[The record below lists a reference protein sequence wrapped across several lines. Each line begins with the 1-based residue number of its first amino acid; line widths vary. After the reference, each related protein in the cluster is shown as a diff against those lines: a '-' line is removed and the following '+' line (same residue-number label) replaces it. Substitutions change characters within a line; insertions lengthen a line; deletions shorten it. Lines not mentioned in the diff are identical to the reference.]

1 MILKIENLH
10 WILILEK
17 VQTTLTILKATP
29 FSFKIVPYFK
39 CKQVIFYRGPFK
51 YYVIM
56 FLTFLDPPTHFFDDL
71 QYSLDLTLDS
81 IFLIETSEYCK
92 SSKTAIF

>member
-1 MILKIENLH
+1 MFHGKLSETK
-10 WILILEK
+10 LILEQ
-17 VQTTLTILKATP
+17 VQTTLTIPKATP

-56 FLTFLDPPTHFFDDL
+56 FLTFFDPPTSL
-71 QYSLDLTLDS
+71 MIYSTVNHQKLPFSDPTHPPL
-81 IFLIETSEYCK
+81 
-92 SSKTAIF
+92 